1 MKKLLHLIALCLL
14 FSILQAQNQTFV
26 YSTNGEKILF
36 ERNNNIKYVH
46 FVPNADAKGKETVLN
61 VFRGFTTVVDMV
73 TPGIYRC
80 ELAGKN
86 RENFTN
92 VIENQHFFPDYTKI
106 LIL

>member
-36 ERNNNIKYVH
+36 ERNDNIKYVH
-46 FVPNADAKGKETVLN
+46 FTPNADTKGKETVLN

-80 ELAGKN
+80 DLNYSNIHIFLPKIIN
-86 RENFTN
+86 Q
-92 VIENQHFFPDYTKI
+92 VIFYDINEH
-106 LIL
+106 